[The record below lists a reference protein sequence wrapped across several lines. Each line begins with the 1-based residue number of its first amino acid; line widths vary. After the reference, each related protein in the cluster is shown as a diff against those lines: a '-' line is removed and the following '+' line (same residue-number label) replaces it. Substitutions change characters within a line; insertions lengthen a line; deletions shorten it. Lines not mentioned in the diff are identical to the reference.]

1 MGHRSWMGDQRFGT
15 TQTHR
20 QLHDLKIIEQRKSL
34 LLAALDVEGKGR
46 TGRGTLPIEY
56 KLARIELSADGAAPA
71 HDLSH
76 EASGAADAAADEI
89 AVAADIFGERAQRDV
104 GAAF

>member
-56 KLARIELSADGAAPA
+56 KLARIALFEKAEIVNLG
-71 HDLSH
+71 DLGM
-76 EASGAADAAADEI
+76 ARQ
-89 AVAADIFGERAQRDV
+89 IFGDEPRVVICARHADLQR
-104 GAAF
+104 FKRT